1 MAATDG
7 GASSSATPAW
17 PGTVSRRLNGVWRLQ
32 TPPASGS
39 SVVPETLQICFRNVG
54 EGSGAR
60 TTELAVLASG
70 QRLESVDLERGD
82 ALVARTPDLRA
93 LLVVGPTTLSPRQ
106 RQNERLCS
114 FGETR
119 ACEPRERVMF
129 AFQFSNLDD
138 AERCFDVLRPWLS
151 ATAPGAS
158 ETRESLRAMLGIS
171 PEPAARTTPRD
182 AHPEVLERP
191 RVPSEAATRAEL
203 MTTAEVMA
211 MMETV
216 TVSANAGGDASGDAR
231 ATADVDADAAAGAD
245 TERRADDAEPE
256 PETRAKTTAT
266 ETRETQTSIRD
277 PDDPDDPGD
286 IDARSEVEPWRWS
299 SGVPP
304 DVPDDTARAHVREML
319 RGCLAPGNQAVS
331 GAAAAF
337 ARAPLGAG
345 MPFDRYA
352 RLVGEAMDEMIRT
365 GDIVVEGARGESD
378 DDGNDS
384 LDDDADDERD
394 D

>member
-1 MAATDG
+1 MAATDD

-17 PGTVSRRLNGVWRLQ
+17 PGTVSRRLNGVWRLH

-39 SVVPETLQICFRNVG
+39 SVVPPTLQICFRSVG

-93 LLVVGPTTLSPRQ
+93 LLVVGPTTLSSRQ
-106 RQNERLCS
+106 TQNERLCS

-119 ACEPRERVMF
+119 ASTSSRERVMF

-158 ETRESLRAMLGIS
+158 ETRTSLRAMLGIS
-171 PEPAARTTPRD
+171 PEPATRTTPRDGNPGGTRD
-182 AHPEVLERP
+182 AHPEVFERP
-191 RVPSEAATRAEL
+191 GVPSEAATRAEL

-231 ATADVDADAAAGAD
+231 ATADADA
-245 TERRADDAEPE
+245 AEPE

-266 ETRETQTSIRD
+266 ETRETQTSILD
-277 PDDPDDPGD
+277 PDDPDDDPVRD
-286 IDARSEVEPWRWS
+286 LDARSEVEPWRWS

-304 DVPDDTARAHVREML
+304 DVPDDTARARVREML
-319 RGCLAPGNQAVS
+319 RGCLAPGVQAVS
-331 GAAAAF
+331 GGAAAF

-365 GDIVVEGARGESD
+365 GDIVVEGARGKSD
-378 DDGNDS
+378 DDENDS

-394 D
+394 GEDS

>member
-119 ACEPRERVMF
+119 VCEARERVMF
-129 AFQFSNLDD
+129 AFQFSNPDD
-138 AERCFDVLRPWLS
+138 AERCFDALRPWLS
-151 ATAPGAS
+151 ATVAGGAF
-158 ETRESLRAMLGIS
+158 ETRASLRAMLGIS
-171 PEPAARTTPRD
+171 PEPAIQTASRDRDPGGTRD
-182 AHPEVLERP
+182 ADLEVLERP
-191 RVPSEAATRAEL
+191 PAVPSEAERSRAEL

-211 MMETV
+211 VMETV
-216 TVSANAGGDASGDAR
+216 TVSAMTISGSATVDTPATAAGDAPEP
-231 ATADVDADAAAGAD
+231 GASVE
-245 TERRADDAEPE
+245 TERIKTDAEPE
-256 PETRAKTTAT
+256 PETVANASAT
-266 ETRETQTSIRD
+266 ETRETQTSLD
-277 PDDPDDPGD
+277 EPDE
-286 IDARSEVEPWRWS
+286 RSAVEPWMWS
-299 SGVPP
+299 SGISP
-304 DVPDDTARAHVREML
+304 DVPDETARAHVREML
-319 RGCLAPGNQAVS
+319 RECLAPRNGAAS

-365 GDIVVEGARGESD
+365 GEIVVEEARDESD
-378 DDGNDS
+378 DDDDDS
-384 LDDDADDERD
+384 LDEESC
-394 D
+394 